1 MKKLSLPNVIAV
13 AIVCQ
18 VHVGWAEYEEL
29 PTLVVEGEV
38 MEPGTVS
45 LQPGS
50 TGALDAADFLNYVP
64 GGSVNRNGPL
74 TGIAQFRGL
83 FGERVNLLTNDMALK
98 PACTNAM
105 DDPASHIPSSLFQSI
120 TVYREVTP
128 VSTGLETIG
137 GTVQMKSRGSEF
149 TDEEKFK
156 LQGFGSA
163 GYSGVS
169 NGHYGAGLLGV
180 ANQNFR
186 AHFSGSVE
194 RGRDYRFDR
203 TRRVNSSKYSRE
215 TYELGFGL
223 RGAGH
228 EFGFT
233 YDNKY
238 TGHSGTPSLPM
249 DILFDRMN
257 IYRGEYH
264 WDLGSGWKLGFLGF
278 YQNANHVMN
287 NFSSRPAPTDKRR
300 WREAETELET
310 GGYKFTVTIPAIG
323 PGTLQVGFD
332 GDVALH
338 NAVIRNPNNATFFV
352 NNFEDINRNRYSAY
366 AEWRGEPI
374 EKFTVT
380 AGVRYRYTYMDAGK
394 VDGTPARLIA
404 AAQTLRDR
412 FNTAD
417 RRQDQHDVDIGMN
430 FRYALRDSLDLVL
443 GLARKTMAPTY
454 QQRYTWLPLESTAG
468 LADGRVYIGDIGL
481 DSEKSYEAVAGFD
494 LHLDHLG
501 SWVHDLY
508 FEPRGFYRYVNDFI
522 QGQRTT
528 DPTVLAATNA
538 MLPGRTCP
546 NDPSP
551 GDNDASDC
559 VLQWANV
566 NAQLYGT
573 DIQAGLAVGDHFRLD
588 GLLNYTRGQKL
599 SGKNDNLYRIAPL
612 NGRIRGTLSWW
623 DVSISTELVG
633 ALRQDKV
640 ADYNKE
646 RKNSDWSVLNLR
658 LQYQPSYRYVQGLK
672 IALGV
677 DNVFDNEHTNHLNG
691 LNRVRG
697 TRDLSVGSRVPNPGR
712 NLYATLTYDF

>member
-1 MKKLSLPNVIAV
+1 
-13 AIVCQ
+13 
-18 VHVGWAEYEEL
+18 
-29 PTLVVEGEV
+29 

-64 GGSVNRNGPL
+64 GGNVNRNGPL

-137 GTVQMKSRGSEF
+137 GTVQMKSRESEF
-149 TDEEKFK
+149 TDEKKFS

-169 NGHYGAGLLGV
+169 NGHYGAGLFGV
-180 ANQNFR
+180 ANQHFR
-186 AHFSGSVE
+186 AHFAGSVE

-249 DILFDRMN
+249 DILFDRMS

-264 WDLGSGWKLGFLGF
+264 WDLGSGWKLSFLGF

-287 NFSSRPAPTDKRR
+287 NFSSRPAPTNKKR

-310 GGYKFTVTIPAIG
+310 GGYKFTVTIPNIG
-323 PGTLQVGFD
+323 PGSLQLGFD

-338 NAVIRNPNNATFFV
+338 NAVIRNPNNTAFFV
-352 NNFEDINRNRYSAY
+352 SNFEDVNRNRYSVY
-366 AEWRGEPI
+366 AEWRGEPF

-380 AGVRYRYTYMDAGK
+380 TGVRYRYTYMDAGK
-394 VDGTPARLIA
+394 VDGTPARKIA
-404 AAQTLRDR
+404 AAKTLRDR
-412 FNTAD
+412 FNAAD
-417 RRQDQHDVDIGMN
+417 RRQDQHDVDVGMN
-430 FRYALRDSLDLVL
+430 FRYALRDSVDLVL

-454 QQRYTWLPLESTAG
+454 QQRYTWLPLESTGG
-468 LADGRVYIGDIGL
+468 LADGRVYIGNIGL
-481 DSEKSYEAVAGFD
+481 DSEKSYEVVAGFD
-494 LHLDHLG
+494 LRLDHWG
-501 SWVHDLY
+501 DWIHDIY
-508 FEPRGFYRYVNDFI
+508 FEPRGFYRYINDFI
-522 QGQRTT
+522 QGQRAT
-528 DPTVLAATNA
+528 DPTVLAAANA

-599 SGKNDNLYRIAPL
+599 SGKDDNLYRIAPL
-612 NGRIRGTLSWW
+612 NGLIRGTFSWW
-623 DVSISTELVG
+623 DFSFSTELVG
-633 ALRQDKV
+633 ALHQDKV

-646 RKNSDWSVLNLR
+646 RKTSDWSVLNLR

-697 TRDLSVGSRVPNPGR
+697 TRNLPVGSRVPNPGR